1 MEFFLPGITALLLAA
16 LLVFFVAP
24 RLATP
29 VLVFL
34 SLLLLMYG
42 VNSHMSTFASEYR
55 FSTWQEQLKL
65 YAPFVIIGALLI
77 SILMYFGFLFTS
89 GGEKALPVPNAVNS
103 PELPPANSATNV
115 ITSTIN
121 NTLQA
126 ANKVANSASDALTNA
141 TNAVTNTVNNSVR
154 NMNKGLNTLT
164 NANRGLRNNNVNI
177 TSLVKNNRAS

>member
-1 MEFFLPGITALLLAA
+1 MEFFLPGIAALLLAA

-24 RLATP
+24 RLGTP

-42 VNSHMSTFASEYR
+42 VHSHMATFASEYR
-55 FSTWQEQLKL
+55 YSTWQEQLKL
-65 YAPFVIIGALLI
+65 YSPFVIVGALLLTV
-77 SILMYFGFLFTS
+77 LMYFGFLFTS
-89 GGEKALPVPNAVNS
+89 GGEKALPAPNVVNS
-103 PELPPANSATNV
+103 PELPPANTATNV

-126 ANKVANSASDALTNA
+126 ANKVANGASDVITNA
-141 TNAVTNTVNNSVR
+141 TNTVNNSVK
-154 NMNKGLNTLT
+154 NMNRGLNNLT
-164 NANRGLRNNNVNI
+164 NANRGVRNNNVNI